1 VSSISNRK
9 QKVYRKMVDAK
20 ESLAAEIS
28 SWMAQRVQEAGAAG
42 IVLGLSGGID
52 SAVVAGLA
60 AQALPGH
67 TLGVLMPCHSQPQ
80 DALLAQQVVDTF
92 QIESLTVDLSAPFDA
107 MLSQLPQGSD
117 LAQANLKPRLR
128 MMTLYYLAN
137 ARNYLVAGTGN
148 RTELM
153 VGYFTKYGDGGVDL
167 LPIGSLYKW
176 QVRELAREL
185 GVPQPI
191 IDRPP
196 SAGLWAGQTDED
208 EIGISYADLD
218 AILEALAR
226 GERPQ
231 QDKQLVDKVKHMVT
245 ISEHK
250 RNLAPIFGAAD

>member
-1 VSSISNRK
+1 MANV
-9 QKVYRKMVDAK
+9 K
-20 ESLAAEIS
+20 ESLAAEIG
-28 SWMAQRVQEAGAAG
+28 SWMTQHVEEAGAAG
-42 IVLGLSGGID
+42 IVVGLSGGID

-67 TLGVLMPCHSQPQ
+67 TLGVLMPCHSQPE
-80 DALLAQQVVDTF
+80 DALLAQQVVDAF

-117 LAQANLKPRLR
+117 LAHANLKPRLR

-153 VGYFTKYGDGGVDL
+153 VGYFTKHGDGGVDL

-176 QVRELAREL
+176 QVRHLAREL

-196 SAGLWAGQTDED
+196 SAGLWSGQTDE
-208 EIGISYADLD
+208 EEMGISYADLD

-226 GERPQ
+226 GDRPQ
-231 QDKQLVDKVKHMVT
+231 QDAQLVAKVKRMIAV
-245 ISEHK
+245 SEHK
-250 RNLAPIFGAAD
+250 RNLPSTFSVAG